1 MKKHMVGNI
10 DFIELP
16 SGSISALGK
25 TRAFFASALGWT
37 FQDWGDDYADVLG
50 AGLGCGINADLEHRP
65 PQPLVVIYTDDLE
78 RMRRKIVDAGGE
90 IVRDTFTFPGGRRF
104 HFREPSGNVLAI
116 WSDK

>member
-1 MKKHMVGNI
+1 MDKRKAGNI

-16 SGSISALGK
+16 SRSVATLEETK
-25 TRAFFASALGWT
+25 AFFASAFGWT
-37 FQDWGDDYADVLG
+37 FQSWGDDYADIRG
-50 AGLGCGINADLEHRP
+50 AGIGCGINADPEHRP
-65 PQPLVVIYTDDLE
+65 SAPLVVIYTDDLE
-78 RMRRKIVDAGGE
+78 RLRRQITEAGGE